1 MIKSTRKLNSC
12 GCQQHSGM
20 RAYTDKVRN
29 GEVKRRP
36 RQMANIEEAKKYNC
50 ETGSL
55 LYIKYHCMIGRCYNK
70 GDRKYY
76 RYGAR
81 GIKVASVWLNDG
93 DNNGLIN
100 FAKWACENG
109 YHGERFS
116 IERLNPNGNY
126 SPDNC
131 MVCHS
136 DIQQANN
143 KESQVKKYTINN
155 MKYTMAELCRTYNG
169 FFSKAESFR
178 MRDRMAWGF
187 TPLEAVLI
195 PKGEHKRDYAGDAGY
210 YIHNPDK
217 VVCPIYFIDYPQ
229 VDPRDPLLQYMTA
242 DKVAFIREKEAE
254 ANDE

>member
-1 MIKSTRKLNSC
+1 
-12 GCQQHSGM
+12 
-20 RAYTDKVRN
+20 
-29 GEVKRRP
+29 
-36 RQMANIEEAKKYNC
+36 MANIEEAKKYNC

-81 GIKVASVWLNDG
+81 GIKVAPVWLNDG
-93 DNNGLIN
+93 NNNGLIN

-109 YHGERFS
+109 YNGTKFS
-116 IERLNPNGNY
+116 LERLNNDADY

-131 MVCHS
+131 FICYS
-136 DIQQANN
+136 NYQQANN
-143 KESQVKKYTINN
+143 KSTVPKYRYGNFE
-155 MKYTMAELCRTYNG
+155 YSMAELGRMYNG
-169 FFSKAESFR
+169 SYTKAESDR
-178 MRDRMAWGF
+178 IRDRMVGGF
-187 TPLEAVLI
+187 TPLEAIFI

-254 ANDE
+254 AQDCHEG